1 MKFIGLG
8 EVRGVEAPG
17 TSRPDFTG
25 VIVPW
30 ASPSDAEGEDAE
42 LGVSGRGR

>member
-17 TSRPDFTG
+17 TSGPDFTG
-25 VIVPW
+25 VTVPW
-30 ASPSDAEGEDAE
+30 ASPSDVEGEDAE
-42 LGVSGRGR
+42 LGASGRGR